1 MPERGAGAAGYAG
14 SPDADQNTAM
24 TTRCRW
30 WATVLATTAT
40 LAMSAGAATL
50 PAGAASL
57 LPAGQSVMSVS
68 SADLTGDGR
77 QDYVV
82 ALRASAEQ
90 TLRGH
95 GHAAP
100 ARTLLVLV
108 ANADGGFVE
117 AARNTRVI
125 FSADEGGQCD
135 PFLDSDQGLVAKG
148 AYFTVQNA
156 VACGQHWT
164 DYITFRYD
172 RRRGVFVFHKRVIE
186 VWEMNTQDTPDAQA
200 LRLSEHKEIAADPR
214 KPVLLSAYRPAP

>member
-1 MPERGAGAAGYAG
+1 
-14 SPDADQNTAM
+14 M

-50 PAGAASL
+50 PAGAARL
-57 LPAGQSVMSVS
+57 LPAGQSVMSVA

-90 TLRGH
+90 TLRGP

-100 ARTLLVLV
+100 PRTLLVLV
-108 ANADGGFVE
+108 ANAGGGFVE

-125 FSADEGGQCD
+125 FNADEGGQCD
-135 PFLDSDQGLVAKG
+135 PFLD
-148 AYFTVQNA
+148 
-156 VACGQHWT
+156 
-164 DYITFRYD
+164 
-172 RRRGVFVFHKRVIE
+172 
-186 VWEMNTQDTPDAQA
+186 
-200 LRLSEHKEIAADPR
+200 
-214 KPVLLSAYRPAP
+214 